1 MEHISSPSLTL
12 KCSQIFPAS
21 RANKHNAAEVGSHTK
36 GVSLALSK
44 TGASVLPG
52 GKKTRKPK

>member
-12 KCSQIFPAS
+12 ECSQIFPAR
-21 RANKHNAAEVGSHTK
+21 RANKHNAAEVGSLTK
-36 GVSLALSK
+36 GVSLVLSK

-52 GKKTRKPK
+52 GEKTR

>member
-12 KCSQIFPAS
+12 KCSQIFPAI
-21 RANKHNAAEVGSHTK
+21 RANKHNAAEVGSLTK
-36 GVSLALSK
+36 GVSLVLSK

-52 GKKTRKPK
+52 GKE